1 MTLNELFRLKEQ
13 LLANLKAEIRPG
25 DFETQEE
32 YLTHFQG
39 AQEGIMIFFSK
50 TMIQII
56 EAEGHSKAEKKSA

>member
-1 MTLNELFRLKEQ
+1 MTLNELFCLKEQ
-13 LLANLKAEIRPG
+13 LLANLTTEIRPD
-25 DFETQEE
+25 DFETEEE

-56 EAEGHSKAEKKSA
+56 EAEGYSKSEKKSA